1 MIIYLDLRVEEPI
14 KAPLDNLQIKFTPK
28 KLEIS
33 VLKLKK
39 DSHQK
44 HVSYQK
50 MNWIESKVSF
60 SKRTIWMETI

>member
-1 MIIYLDLRVEEPI
+1 MKIYLDLRVEEPI
-14 KAPLDNLQIKFTPK
+14 KAPSDNLQIKFTPK

-44 HVSYQK
+44 HVSFQK
-50 MNWIESKVSF
+50 MSWIELKVSF
-60 SKRTIWMETI
+60 SKRMIWMEKI

>member
-1 MIIYLDLRVEEPI
+1 MKIYLDLREEEPI
-14 KAPLDNLQIKFTPK
+14 KAPSDNLQIKFTPK

-44 HVSYQK
+44 HVSFQK
-50 MNWIESKVSF
+50 MSWIELKVSF
-60 SKRTIWMETI
+60 SKRMIWMEKI

>member
-1 MIIYLDLRVEEPI
+1 MKIYLDLREEEPI
-14 KAPLDNLQIKFTPK
+14 KAPSDNLQIKFTPK

-44 HVSYQK
+44 HVSFQK
-50 MNWIESKVSF
+50 MSWIELKVSF
-60 SKRTIWMETI
+60 LKRMIWMEKI

>member
-1 MIIYLDLRVEEPI
+1 MKIYLDLRVEEPI
-14 KAPLDNLQIKFTPK
+14 KAPSDNLQIKFTPK

-44 HVSYQK
+44 HVSFQK
-50 MNWIESKVSF
+50 MSWIELKVSF
-60 SKRTIWMETI
+60 SKKMIWMEKI